1 MLRKSPI
8 VEAAI
13 RHPRI
18 VILVT
23 IIVTVATAFLLP
35 MIQVDTD
42 PENMLSSDEAA
53 RVFHNE
59 VKKDFTLWDMIV
71 VGVVNEKDPNGVFNP
86 RTLGHV
92 LDLTRHIEEIDG
104 VVRQDMMSLATV
116 DNITQGGLGTVRF
129 EWMMDKAPTTKEEAL
144 AIRESAH
151 RIPTMEGT
159 LVSEDDRVAAI
170 YVPIVDKDEGHRIS
184 KEIEKYVAGFDGD
197 DKYFITGLPVAEDTF
212 GVEMFHQMGIAAPLA
227 GLIIFILMFIF
238 FRSLA
243 LITAPM
249 IIAIVTVSI
258 TMALLIGFGF
268 TVHIMSSMIPIFL
281 MPIAVVNSIH
291 ILSEFAD
298 LYPRYKDREKTIRYV
313 MADLIAPM
321 LFTSLTSAAGFAS
334 LALAPIPPAR
344 VFGLFVAFGIMLSFF
359 LTIAFVPAYV
369 VLLSDARIAKLK
381 RHNPEDDKGTMLG
394 RLLARVA
401 PATLR
406 YSGPIIAITGVVI
419 AISIFGITKIRINDN
434 PVRWFRP
441 DHRIRVAD
449 RVLND
454 HFAGTYNAFLV
465 FEQKE
470 DTVDRGAIDQK
481 VSALLKSG
489 AGSQGDELRARWN
502 VIRRKAES
510 GPAPNYLAEMISG
523 TGDALD
529 NAQTDDEAYV
539 WEDVL
544 GVLEDAQTKAKYFQK
559 PEALAY
565 IGELQKNLKEHCEL
579 VGKSSSI
586 VDIVKTVHREL
597 REGNPE
603 YFSVP
608 ETSPAVAQTLLSYQS
623 SHRPNDLWHFVTP
636 DMRSALMW
644 VQLKSGDNQ
653 DMVEVTK
660 YVDGYVKDNPPPQG
674 VELDWAG
681 LAYLNV
687 VWQDKMVKGMLNSLM
702 GSFLIVFIMMLMLF
716 RKFWMSVIAMLP
728 LSVTIAFIYGLIGLI
743 GKDYDMPVAV
753 LSSLT
758 LGLSVDFAIHFLQRA
773 RHVNAE
779 TGDWAKTVQIM
790 FEEPA
795 RAITR
800 NAIVVSIG
808 FLPLLASPLV
818 PYNTVGFF
826 LASIM
831 IVSSVVTL
839 VLLPAVIKR
848 LGTRVMGK
856 QDPVT
861 ADGNGQSKGESAMK
875 TTFAAIAL
883 ALVTA
888 LSIAPAHAQDLTN
901 VDEIINRANVA
912 GYYAGD
918 DGRAQVR
925 MTITDAQGRERL
937 RQFTILRKD
946 IADGGDQ
953 DYAVYFTRPADV
965 RGTVFLVK
973 KHVDGDDDRWLYLP
987 GLDLVKRIAAGD
999 KRTSFVGSHFFYEDI
1014 SGRGIDEDTHELV
1027 ETTPQYYVI
1036 KSTPKDKGGVEF
1048 AYWMAYIDKSNFVPV
1063 KMEYYDDKGE
1073 VYRRIEALEVSVID
1087 GFPTT
1092 TKMQA
1097 SDLRSGGKT
1106 ISEFR
1111 GIEYNLGSPETV
1123 FTERTLRN
1131 PPRNWFSGR

>member
-1 MLRKSPI
+1 MRKSRI

-13 RHPRI
+13 RHPRL
-18 VILVT
+18 VIWAT
-23 IIVTVATAFLLP
+23 IIVTIATGILLP
-35 MIQVDTD
+35 KIRVDTD
-42 PENMLSSDEAA
+42 PENMLSPEQTA

-71 VGVVNEKDPNGVFNP
+71 VGVVNEKDPDGVFNP
-86 RTLGHV
+86 RSLGHV
-92 LDLTRHIEEIDG
+92 LDLTRKIEDMDG
-104 VVRQDMMSLATV
+104 VVRQDMMSIANV
-116 DNITQGGLGTVRF
+116 DNISQGGLGVVRF
-129 EWMMDKAPTTKEEAL
+129 EWMMDKAPQTREDAL
-144 AIRESAH
+144 RIRDAAQ
-151 RIPTMEGT
+151 RIPTINGT
-159 LVSEDDRVAAI
+159 MVSEDGRVLAI
-170 YVPIVDKDEGHRIS
+170 YVPIVEKSQGHRIS
-184 KEIEKYVAGFDGD
+184 KAIEKYVAGFDGD
-197 DKYFITGLPVAEDTF
+197 DQYFITGLPVAEDTF

-238 FRSLA
+238 FRSFA

-249 IIAIVTVSI
+249 IIAVVTVSI
-258 TMALLIGFGF
+258 TMGLLIGMGF

-298 LYPRYKDREKTIRYV
+298 LYPRYKDREQTIRYV
-313 MADLIAPM
+313 MSDLLAPM

-334 LALAPIPPAR
+334 LAMAPIPPAR

-359 LTIAFVPAYV
+359 LTVAFVPAYV

-381 RHNPEDDKGTMLG
+381 RHNPDDDKGTMLG
-394 RLLARVA
+394 RLLARLA

-406 YSGPIIAITGVVI
+406 YSRVIIIATV
-419 AISIFGITKIRINDN
+419 AIIGISAYGISKIRINDN

-441 DHRIRVAD
+441 DHRIRIAD

-465 FEQKE
+465 LEQKN
-470 DTVDRGAIDQK
+470 DAVDRD
-481 VSALLKSG
+481 ALDREVRAALNSG
-489 AGSQGDELRARWN
+489 AGTRGDDNLTARWD
-502 VIRRKAES
+502 VIRHSAES
-510 GPAPNYLAEMISG
+510 GPTADYLNTLANGMN
-523 TGDALD
+523 DAMD
-529 NAQTDDEAYV
+529 EAATDDESSA
-539 WEDVL
+539 WEDAL
-544 GVLEDAQTKAKYFQK
+544 APIEDAQSRAKFFQN
-559 PEALAY
+559 PDALAY
-565 IGELQKNLKEHCEL
+565 IGTLQESMDRDCRL
-579 VGKSSSI
+579 VGKSTSI

-597 REGNPE
+597 REGKDE
-603 YFSVP
+603 YFSIP
-608 ETSPAVAQTLLSYQS
+608 GSPNAVAQTLLSYQS

-636 DMRSALMW
+636 DLRSAVVW

-653 DMVEVTK
+653 DMVEVTR
-660 YVDGYVKDNPPPQG
+660 YVDDYVKKNPPPAG
-674 VELDWAG
+674 VSLDWAG

-687 VWQDKMVKGMLNSLM
+687 VWQDKMVRGMLNSLL
-702 GSFLIVFIMMLMLF
+702 GSFVIVFFMMIALF
-716 RKFWMSVIAMLP
+716 RKFWLSVLAMLP
-728 LSVTIAFIYGLIGLI
+728 LSVTIAFIYGLIGLV

-773 RHVNAE
+773 RHVNDE
-779 TGDWAKTVQIM
+779 TGSWTETVKVM

-831 IVSSVVTL
+831 IVSSIVTL
-839 VLLPAVIKR
+839 LLLPAVIRHTGAGIFGRKAAAA
-848 LGTRVMGK
+848 LDKV
-856 QDPVT
+856 
-861 ADGNGQSKGESAMK
+861 KGEPTMK
-875 TTFAAIAL
+875 ATTAVLAL
-883 ALVTA
+883 ATLAA
-888 LSIAPAHAQDLTN
+888 LAVAPAHAQDLTN
-901 VDEIINRANVA
+901 VDEIINKANVA

-918 DGRAQVR
+918 DGRASVR

-946 IADGGDQ
+946 VADGGDQ
-953 DYAVYFTRPADV
+953 DYAVLFTRPADV

-973 KHVDGDDDRWLYLP
+973 KHVLGDDDRWLYLP

-999 KRTSFVGSHFFYEDI
+999 KRTSFVGSNFFYEDV
-1014 SGRGIDEDTHELV
+1014 SGRGIAEDTHELTQ
-1027 ETTPQYYVI
+1027 TTDTDYVI
-1036 KSTPKDKGGVEF
+1036 KNTPKDKGSAEF
-1048 AYWMAYIDKSNFVPV
+1048 AYWVAYVDKKTFVPT
-1063 KMEYYDDKGE
+1063 KMEYFDDKGE
-1073 VYRRIEALEVSVID
+1073 VYRRIEAAEVQVID

-1092 TKMQA
+1092 TKMIA
-1097 SDLRSGGKT
+1097 YDLRSGGKT
-1106 ISEFR
+1106 VSEFR
-1111 GIEYNLGSPETV
+1111 DIQYNIGIPDDV

-1131 PPRNWFSGR
+1131 PPRNWFSGK